1 MKLFTPIA
9 FAASLFA
16 LTMAQSIDIGA
27 PLSGTSVLPG
37 QNITVEV
44 DRPVR
49 APDLS
54 ISAATHLIASTSA
67 ELAHRLRRSGHRDL
81 DGSL

>member
-1 MKLFTPIA
+1 MKLFTTIA

-16 LTMAQSIDIGA
+16 LTVAQGIDIGA

-44 DRPVR
+44 DRPVC
-49 APDLS
+49 
-54 ISAATHLIASTSA
+54 TSTVPLLLCSN
-67 ELAHRLRRSGHRDL
+67 
-81 DGSL
+81 